1 MFKWITKL
9 FKSEED
15 EQRQLNSRILKFYYS
30 NIYVWEF
37 YRVNHIPIPCNLKL
51 LTNGL
56 GDIDVKD
63 KPCDM
68 VLILIVEAFL
78 EGDCIN
84 V

>member
-30 NIYVWEF
+30 NIYGGKF
-37 YRVNHIPIPCNLKL
+37 YRVNHISIPCNLKL

-56 GDIDVKD
+56 GSIDVKGKSRD
-63 KPCDM
+63 VTLM
-68 VLILIVEAFL
+68 LSVEQFL
-78 EGDCIN
+78 GWVYDN
-84 V
+84 